1 VILAHL
7 ADLHL
12 GFRQFHRQT
21 PAGLNQREADV
32 AHAFRTAIDQVIAA
46 KPDIVVVAGDVFHS
60 VRPTNPAILFAF
72 RQFQRLRDGL
82 GDTPVVILAGNH
94 DSPRSVETGSILGL
108 FETLGITVVADT
120 KRLLSFPQLD
130 LAILAVPDAAVKSGD
145 RAFRPESDEKYQV
158 LLLHGAIPNLYAW
171 EKHAPEYVGSLVT
184 TEDLTRGKWD
194 YVALGDYHV
203 QREVAPGIWYSGALD
218 YVSPNPWGE
227 LSDEANHNVPG
238 KGWLKIDLAKR
249 KVTRQPI
256 KLARKFI
263 DLLPLDGS
271 GRTAA
276 DIDTMLAT
284 SLGSIK
290 GGFED
295 QVVRQVIHN
304 VPRHIQRELNYTAIR
319 GYQAKALHFQ
329 LDIRRPEVH
338 RQTGVGSPGSRQT
351 LRDTVETFLRER
363 FLPENVEREPFV
375 QIGMEAMR
383 SVESDSGEGAL

>member
-1 VILAHL
+1 MILAHL

-46 KPDIVVVAGDVFHS
+46 RPDIVVVAGDVFHS

-72 RQFQRLRDGL
+72 RQFQRLREAL
-82 GDTPVVILAGNH
+82 GETPVVMLAGNH

-108 FETLGITVVADT
+108 FETLGITVVTDA

-145 RAFRPESDEKYQV
+145 RVFRPEGNETYQV

-184 TEDLTRGKWD
+184 TEDLTRAKWD

-203 QREVAPGIWYSGALD
+203 QREVAPHIWYSGALD

-227 LSDEANHNVPG
+227 LADEANHNVPG
-238 KGWLKIDLAKR
+238 KGWLKVDLARR
-249 KVTRQPI
+249 KVTRQTL
-256 KLARKFI
+256 KLARRFI
-263 DLLPLDGS
+263 DLLALDGT

-276 DIDTMLAT
+276 DIDTMLA
-284 SLGSIK
+284 SALGGIA
-290 GGFED
+290 GGYED
-295 QVVRQVIHN
+295 QVVRQVIRN

-329 LDIRRPEVH
+329 LDIRRPEIH
-338 RQTGVGSPGSRQT
+338 RRTGVGAPGGRRT
-351 LRDTVETFLRER
+351 LSDTVEAFLRER
-363 FLPENVEREPFV
+363 FLPENVERESFV
-375 QIGMEAMR
+375 RAGMEAMR
-383 SVESDSGEGAL
+383 TVESETGEGGL